1 VELLIVITVKGEV
14 TFEGLLCT
22 ELGTKGVLSNYITSA
37 HLLSNL
43 MRYVKL
49 LLALYYRWG
58 N

>member
-1 VELLIVITVKGEV
+1 QEYLCVELLIVITVKGEV

-43 MRYVKL
+43 MRLTFNSV
-49 LLALYYRWG
+49 
-58 N
+58 